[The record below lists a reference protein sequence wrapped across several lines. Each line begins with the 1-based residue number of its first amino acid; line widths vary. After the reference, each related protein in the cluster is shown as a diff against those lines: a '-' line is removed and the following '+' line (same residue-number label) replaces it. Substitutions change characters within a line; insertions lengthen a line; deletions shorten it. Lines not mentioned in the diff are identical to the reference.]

1 MGGCGEAPT
10 GKPVVAK
17 NMPTITSLE
26 RKSPETQD
34 STTLETKN
42 AKAPTTVPISA
53 ENNILV
59 ETETLAAKTK

>member
-17 NMPTITSLE
+17 TMPTITSLE
-26 RKSPETQD
+26 RKCPETQD

-42 AKAPTTVPISA
+42 ANAPAMVPISA
-53 ENNILV
+53 ENNILAG
-59 ETETLAAKTK
+59 TETPAAKT